1 MHMPV
6 VIAVI
11 LGGLVGAAWSNGFGM
26 AVGAAVAWLL
36 LLRSQR
42 QGWLIAGLLQAQR
55 VSASSA
61 ISPSTARTD
70 AG

>member
-1 MHMPV
+1 MPV

-36 LLRSQR
+36 LRSQR

-61 ISPSTARTD
+61 ISPSTVRTD